1 MYGGVMKL
9 GKAAL
14 IGVVLSVV
22 MILAGALVIT
32 FTEFGILGFTL
43 ILLGIC
49 LEIYAISRPRH
60 TD

>member
-1 MYGGVMKL
+1 MKL